1 MKQIKN
7 IAFQHNQSEN
17 FFLNKSYSSSGSS
30 KQIKFI
36 VFIPGLFLIFL
47 ISGVKVNAQE
57 SKYKTEEFN
66 VHGVCNQC
74 KERIENAAYIK
85 GVKRCEWN
93 KQTEKLTVV
102 YNPQKVDL
110 LKIHKSIAEAG
121 HSTDKVEAEEAAYQ
135 KLPQCCAYRDGV
147 HKH

>member
-1 MKQIKN
+1 MKQIIKN
-7 IAFQHNQSEN
+7 AFQCNQSGN
-17 FFLNKSYSSSGSS
+17 LFLNKSYISSGDS
-30 KQIKFI
+30 KQVKYI
-36 VFIPGLFLIFL
+36 VFILVFL
-47 ISGVKVNAQE
+47 ISGVKMYAQE

-121 HSTDKVEAEEAAYQ
+121 HSTDKVEAEEATYQ